1 MCYLPLSLWENCG
14 LKIHRMFS
22 TNAQH
27 CDRVEKYALFTSK
40 LTVQQKL
47 RSHPPCLVCA
57 TAERASSSEGTSQS
71 YDLVLVA
78 CWMRNAD
85 ITTISEVSPR
95 RKKHLQKV
103 LTGTWIGTY
112 LRLRTLSGIWANI
125 SHLSEGTSVKHKI
138 SMSILEL
145 NWAQVGTD
153 KIVDRIGKKLDKYYN
168 KNA

>member
-1 MCYLPLSLWENCG
+1 MVSKFIECSLQMLNIVIVLRNMLCSPPSWQCSKSYDHILLALYVPLLS
-14 LKIHRMFS
+14 
-22 TNAQH
+22 
-27 CDRVEKYALFTSK
+27 V
-40 LTVQQKL
+40 
-47 RSHPPCLVCA
+47 P
-57 TAERASSSEGTSQS
+57 SSSEGTSQS

-95 RKKHLQKV
+95 RKKDLQKV

-112 LRLRTLSGIWANI
+112 RRLRTLSGIWANI